1 MKPEECAA
9 RTTAA
14 VSGLASYFMLDGA
27 TYAKGAEHGFSG
39 LDFYAAGRA
48 GVLGAVAP
56 EQVSSSFG
64 FMEPG
69 TVQGWLEQAADV
81 MAPEQASSAF
91 MACGYDWAD
100 GHLGDHV
107 DWARA
112 AELVGKVVAG
122 ASDEGLPLS
131 SAWRKA
137 PEPTDRSD
145 KALALHRFHVLR
157 ELRNEIHV
165 GAVAEAGLRPVEAVL
180 VNSPAMAPLFGW
192 SDELPD
198 VGEQHR
204 AQHEQAEA
212 ETNRR
217 IAPAYAALDEAERD
231 ELVALCE
238 AALGAVH

>member
-1 MKPEECAA
+1 MTPEECAA

-39 LDFYAAGRA
+39 LDFYGAGRA
-48 GVLGAVAP
+48 GVLGRVTP
-56 EQVSSSFG
+56 QQVSSSFG

-69 TVQGWLEQAADV
+69 TVEAWLEQAAAV
-81 MAPEQASSAF
+81 MPPEQASHAF
-91 MACGYDWAD
+91 MACGHDWAD
-100 GHLGDHV
+100 AHLGDDV
-107 DWARA
+107 DWGRA
-112 AELVGKVVAG
+112 AELVGKVIAG
-122 ASDEGLPLS
+122 ASDDGLPLF

-137 PEPTDRSD
+137 AEPTDRSP

-165 GAVAEAGLRPVEAVL
+165 AAVADAGLGPAEAVL
-180 VNSPAMAPLFGW
+180 VKSPAMAPLFGW
-192 SDELPD
+192 TDDLPE
-198 VGEQHR
+198 VGDQQR
-204 AQHEQAEA
+204 ARHDQAEA

-217 IAPAYAALDEAERD
+217 IAPAYATLDDAERE
-231 ELVALCE
+231 ELAALCE

>member
-1 MKPEECAA
+1 MTPEECAA

-48 GVLGAVAP
+48 GVLGPVAP

-69 TVQGWLEQAADV
+69 TVQGWMEQAAAV
-81 MAPEQASSAF
+81 MPPEQASDAF
-91 MACGYDWAD
+91 MACGHDWAD
-100 GHLGDHV
+100 AHLGDDV
-107 DWARA
+107 DWARV
-112 AELVGKVVAG
+112 AELVGRVVAA
-122 ASDEGLPLS
+122 ASDEGLPLFA
-131 SAWRKA
+131 AWRKA
-137 PEPTDRSD
+137 PEPTDRSA

-165 GAVAEAGLRPVEAVL
+165 AAVAETGLGPAEAVL
-180 VNSPAMAPLFGW
+180 VKTPGMAPIFGW
-192 SDELPD
+192 SGDLPE
-198 VGEQHR
+198 VGDDHR
-204 AQHEQAEA
+204 QRHDQAEA
-212 ETNRR
+212 ETDRR
-217 IAPAYAALDEAERD
+217 IAAAYAALDEDERD
-231 ELVALCE
+231 ELVRLCD